1 MKTWAVHYDECES
14 CHTTN
19 YPFHG
24 KGLCTSCYHKQ
35 YQRRKP
41 ANRRSDLESF
51 IHDLPTILKSVGISG
66 YAVSYNKGSV
76 TIKKLG
82 TSASHTW
89 NVDS

>member
-19 YPFHG
+19 HPFHG

-35 YQRRKP
+35 YQRKKP
-41 ANRRSDLESF
+41 ANPDLERF
-51 IHDLPTILKSVGISG
+51 VNDLPLIFKNVGISN
-66 YAVSYNKGSV
+66 YTVSYNKGSV

-82 TSASHTW
+82 TTLSATW
-89 NVDS
+89 D